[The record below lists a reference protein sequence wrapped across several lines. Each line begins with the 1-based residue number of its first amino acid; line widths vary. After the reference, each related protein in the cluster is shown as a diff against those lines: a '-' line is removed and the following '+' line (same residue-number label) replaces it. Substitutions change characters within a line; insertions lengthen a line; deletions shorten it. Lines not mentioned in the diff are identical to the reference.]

1 MGKEGHLREKIQEQC
16 AKMDWE
22 AIPRQNYDLNKKHFL
37 PLEQRDLT
45 VFALWDFRIV
55 IEQ

>member
-37 PLEQRDLT
+37 PLEQRDLNSICS
-45 VFALWDFRIV
+45 VGF
-55 IEQ
+55 QNCY